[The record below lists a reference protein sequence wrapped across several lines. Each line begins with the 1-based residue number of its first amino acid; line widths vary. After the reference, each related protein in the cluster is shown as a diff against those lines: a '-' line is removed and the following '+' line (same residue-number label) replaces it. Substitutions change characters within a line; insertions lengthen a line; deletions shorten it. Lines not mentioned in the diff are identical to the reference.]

1 MIRVSR
7 TLSLFVWLIALP
19 AVTHPEPRLTSTVSY
34 REDPRFERLKSYL
47 NERQSPTAEL
57 TADFIAAAD
66 RYSLDWRLLPAISVV
81 ESGAGK
87 RYKNNNIFGWASCE
101 MYFPTVSYGIHYV
114 ASRLAESELYRD
126 KTTEEKLRVYNPYE
140 HYPGKVRSVM
150 RAIGP
155 AHLQLRASRK

>member
-1 MIRVSR
+1 M
-7 TLSLFVWLIALP
+7 LFLLLIALP
-19 AVTHPEPRLTSTVSY
+19 AATHPEQHLTSTVSY
-34 REDPRFERLKSYL
+34 KRDPRFERLKAYL
-47 NERQSPTAEL
+47 SKRESPTVDL

-101 MYFPTVSYGIHYV
+101 VRFPTISYGIHYV

-126 KTTEEKLRVYNPYE
+126 KTTEEKLRLYNPYDF
-140 HYPGKVRSVM
+140 YPGRVRSVM

-155 AHLQLRASRK
+155 ADLEVTSFLD